1 MLQPRFSGF
10 ALITVAFLLAGLPAC
25 GPRSEN
31 VSSATAEES
40 EDSEAPP
47 SDEAEEAEKPIPVL
61 PAGTPPEEVGTLVGA
76 ISPESLTNLVERL
89 ASFGTRHTLSDTESD
104 TRGIGAARRWIHE
117 ELEGYAE
124 GTLLEASFDRH
135 TLPAD
140 GQRIPRTTEIV
151 NVVAT
156 LPGTMEGARD
166 RRYYVIGHYDSRA
179 SDVMDAEI
187 DAPGANDDASGVALL
202 MELARVMSQQTFD
215 STLVFMATAGEEQG
229 LYGAVLH
236 AEAAR
241 EQGVDV
247 RAVLS
252 NDVVGD
258 PSNPLGEPAPFK
270 VRVFSQALPEDP
282 TPEEYRRI
290 RALGMESDSPSRQ
303 LARFVHQVAA
313 WEGLEVQPLLVFRN
327 DRVLRGGDQT
337 AFTRQG
343 FPAVRFTEVYEDYT
357 RQHQDVRTEDGVEYG
372 DLAQHVDARYL
383 AGVTRLNG
391 AVLAHL
397 ANAPSSPADARIV
410 VAELTNETTLRWS
423 ASPEPDVR
431 GYEVVWR
438 ETMSPLWEQAKDVK
452 NVTEVTLP
460 ISKDHHFFGVRAYER
475 HGYRSPISFAQA
487 ARE

>member
-1 MLQPRFSGF
+1 MLHPRFSGF
-10 ALITVAFLLAGLPAC
+10 ALIAVALLLGLSPAC
-25 GPRSEN
+25 SPPSED
-31 VSSATAEES
+31 VPPTPVKES
-40 EDSEAPP
+40 EDSAAPP
-47 SDEAEEAEKPIPVL
+47 SEDAEKPTPVL
-61 PAGTPPEEVGTLVGA
+61 PAGAPPEEVGA
-76 ISPESLTNLVERL
+76 ILEAVSPESLENLVEGL
-89 ASFGTRHTLSDTESD
+89 ASFGTRHTLSDTESE

-117 ELEGYAE
+117 KMRGYAG

-135 TLPAD
+135 TLPPD
-140 GQRIPRTTEIV
+140 GRRIPRTTEIV

-156 LPGTMEGARD
+156 LPGTMEEARD

-229 LYGAVLH
+229 LYGAALH

-241 EQGVDV
+241 EQGVDL

-290 RALGMESDSPSRQ
+290 RALGMETDSPSRQ
-303 LARFVHQVAA
+303 LARFVHQVAS
-313 WEGLEVQPLLVFRN
+313 WEGLAVQPLLVFRN
-327 DRVLRGGDQT
+327 DRFLRGGDQS

-343 FPAVRFTEVYEDYT
+343 FPAVRFTEVYEGYT
-357 RQHQDVRTEDGVEYG
+357 RQHQDVRTEEGVDYG
-372 DLAQHVDARYL
+372 DLAKHVDPEYL

-397 ANAPSSPADARIV
+397 ANAPSAPADARIV
-410 VAELTNETTLRWS
+410 IAELTNETTLRWS

-431 GYEVVWR
+431 SYEVVWR
-438 ETMSPLWEQAKDVK
+438 KTMSPLWEHAKDVG
-452 NVTEVTLP
+452 NVTEITLP
-460 ISKDHHFFGVRAYER
+460 ISKDNHFFGVRAYDR
-475 HGYRSPISFAQA
+475 HGYRSPVSFAQA